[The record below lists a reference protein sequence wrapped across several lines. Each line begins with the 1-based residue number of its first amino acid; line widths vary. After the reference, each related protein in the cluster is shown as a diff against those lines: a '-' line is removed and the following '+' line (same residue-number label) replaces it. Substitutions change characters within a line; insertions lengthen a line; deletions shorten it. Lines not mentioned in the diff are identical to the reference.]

1 MAPQKTKLSGEGN
14 ENHHYSKILFLLRYS
29 SNFPCSS
36 IYFSNDTSE
45 IFHLSVVS
53 IGSQHCETTCS
64 KQAQAELRRA
74 HVLKIIWENYETLLW
89 ISGPPSISHHNLQA
103 YPNLDSHFKESWN
116 AFFRTDNGGKKKK
129 NYSDHSDRNLE
140 ERCCFPA
147 PREANTESKV
157 KRKEKLWSS
166 WASVKHLWVSLRMLG
181 TRLHSAFSH
190 EWSASFHSTQTTF
203 CQTYHTWWLL
213 GNWREIT
220 FERFHFPRSLCG
232 KGLKI
237 ALGVADT
244 GDGVFRDCKWLYC
257 CNLGNLAPWF
267 VV

>member
-74 HVLKIIWENYETLLW
+74 HVLKIIWENYETQLW

-116 AFFRTDNGGKKKK
+116 AFFRTDNGGEKKKK
-129 NYSDHSDRNLE
+129 TYSDHSDRNLE

-157 KRKEKLWSS
+157 KRIEKLWSS
-166 WASVKHLWVSLRMLG
+166 WASVKHLWVSQD
-181 TRLHSAFSH
+181 A
-190 EWSASFHSTQTTF
+190 WYSASFCFFSWVVSILSQ
-203 CQTYHTWWLL
+203 HTDNVLSDISHLMATWKLK
-213 GNWREIT
+213 GNNIWKI
-220 FERFHFPRSLCG
+220 SLSKESLWQG
-232 KGLKI
+232 
-237 ALGVADT
+237 T
-244 GDGVFRDCKWLYC
+244 
-257 CNLGNLAPWF
+257 
-267 VV
+267 